1 NVLPI
6 PDHLSFEEA
15 ASVPLVFLT
24 AWHMLITR
32 AHLTAGET
40 VLVWAAGSGVGSA
53 AIQVAKVLGAKVIA
67 TAGNDEKLDR
77 AKQMGADWVVNH
89 HTQDVPTE
97 VKRVTNGR

>member
-1 NVLPI
+1 PPHFISFPTRRSSDLSQNVLPI

-24 AWHMLITR
+24 AWHMLTTR
-32 AHLTAGET
+32 AHLIAGET

-67 TAGNDEKLDR
+67 KDR
-77 AKQMGADWVVNH
+77 KSTRLNSSHGSS
-89 HTQDVPTE
+89 
-97 VKRVTNGR
+97 